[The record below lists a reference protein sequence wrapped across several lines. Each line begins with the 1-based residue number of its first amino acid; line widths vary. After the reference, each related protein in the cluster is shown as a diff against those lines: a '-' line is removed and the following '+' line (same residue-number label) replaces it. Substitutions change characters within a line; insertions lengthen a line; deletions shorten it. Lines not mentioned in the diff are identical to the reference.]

1 MNDKYHDGF
10 ENSIMM
16 SPDDTVM
23 KNEILRKIKF
33 EKMKKAKLSNFVRI
47 ERERIMSRRT
57 STNVT
62 IVDEVKKTTTSQ
74 RSDSYGDSIESSPK
88 DKPSVTVPSPKGKLN
103 RLSKEVGSFEEG
115 N

>member
-1 MNDKYHDGF
+1 MNEKYHDGF

-23 KNEILRKIKF
+23 KNEILRKIKY

-57 STNVT
+57 STNVN
-62 IVDEVKKTTTSQ
+62 EVKKTETSQ
-74 RSDSYGDSIESSPK
+74 RSDSYGDSIESSPR
-88 DKPSVTVPSPKGKLN
+88 DKPSVTVPSPRGKM
-103 RLSKEVGSFEEG
+103 
-115 N
+115 

>member
-1 MNDKYHDGF
+1 MGKQKKALATSLDYGERQELKKAIKSKCSQYQKTVNDKYHDGF

-23 KNEILRKIKF
+23 KNEILRKIKY

-57 STNVT
+57 STNVN
-62 IVDEVKKTTTSQ
+62 EVQKTTTSQ
-74 RSDSYGDSIESSPK
+74 RSDSYDDSI
-88 DKPSVTVPSPKGKLN
+88 
-103 RLSKEVGSFEEG
+103 
-115 N
+115 